1 MDYKGS
7 IMTEVKIEER
17 HHSLTVPGDMYH
29 LQPGVITGKRVSGI
43 ETSLKEQQDM
53 GKEQVRELVSSLNLE
68 DASGEAIKPLST
80 PNVDKNEKRGK
91 GRS

>member
-1 MDYKGS
+1 MNSKGG
-7 IMTEVKIEER
+7 IMNEVKIEER

-43 ETSLKEQQDM
+43 ENSLKEQQDM
-53 GKEQVRELVSSLNLE
+53 VKVRELVSSLNLE
-68 DASGEAIKPLST
+68 DASGETIKPLST
-80 PNVDKNEKRGK
+80 PSVEKNEGRGK

>member
-1 MDYKGS
+1 MSEAK
-7 IMTEVKIEER
+7 KIEER

-43 ETSLKEQQDM
+43 EPFLKEQQDM
-53 GKEQVRELVSSLNLE
+53 VKVRELVSSLNLE

-80 PNVDKNEKRGK
+80 PNVEKNEERGE

>member
-1 MDYKGS
+1 MSEAK
-7 IMTEVKIEER
+7 KIEER

-43 ETSLKEQQDM
+43 EPFLKEQQDM
-53 GKEQVRELVSSLNLE
+53 VKVRELVSSLNLE
-68 DASGEAIKPLST
+68 DVSGEGIKPLST
-80 PNVDKNEKRGK
+80 PNVEKNEERGK

>member
-1 MDYKGS
+1 MSEAK
-7 IMTEVKIEER
+7 KIEER

-29 LQPGVITGKRVSGI
+29 LQPGVITGKMVSGI
-43 ETSLKEQQDM
+43 EPFLKEQQDM
-53 GKEQVRELVSSLNLE
+53 VKVRELVSSLNLE

-80 PNVDKNEKRGK
+80 PNVEKNEERGK

>member
-1 MDYKGS
+1 MES
-7 IMTEVKIEER
+7 VMTEVKIEER

-29 LQPGVITGKRVSGI
+29 LQPKVGRASGI
-43 ETSLKEQQDM
+43 EASLKEQQNM
-53 GKEQVRELVSSLNLE
+53 VKEQARGLISLNLE

-80 PNVDKNEKRGK
+80 PNVKRNEERGK

>member
-1 MDYKGS
+1 MSEAK
-7 IMTEVKIEER
+7 KIEER

-53 GKEQVRELVSSLNLE
+53 VRELVSSLNLE
-68 DASGEAIKPLST
+68 DASGETIKPLST
-80 PNVDKNEKRGK
+80 PNVEKNEERGK

>member
-1 MDYKGS
+1 MSEAK
-7 IMTEVKIEER
+7 KIEER

-43 ETSLKEQQDM
+43 EPFLKEQQDM
-53 GKEQVRELVSSLNLE
+53 VKVRELVSSLNLE
-68 DASGEAIKPLST
+68 DASGEAIKPLSA
-80 PNVDKNEKRGK
+80 PNVEKNEERGK

>member
-1 MDYKGS
+1 MSEAK
-7 IMTEVKIEER
+7 KIEER

-43 ETSLKEQQDM
+43 EPFLKEQQDM
-53 GKEQVRELVSSLNLE
+53 VKVRELVKSSLNLE

-80 PNVDKNEKRGK
+80 PNVEKNEERGK